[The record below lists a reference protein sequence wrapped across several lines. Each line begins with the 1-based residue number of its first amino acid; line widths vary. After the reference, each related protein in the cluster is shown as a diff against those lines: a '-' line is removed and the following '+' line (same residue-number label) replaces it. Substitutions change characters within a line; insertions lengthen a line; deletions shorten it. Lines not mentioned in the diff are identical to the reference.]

1 MVKLERVL
9 KCRRERETVSACQGQ
24 FYQSILRERRTDAHF
39 YHSMRCRN
47 LLLLLITSSHLV
59 SV

>member
-39 YHSMRCRN
+39 IIPCDVEICSCYS
-47 LLLLLITSSHLV
+47 
-59 SV
+59 